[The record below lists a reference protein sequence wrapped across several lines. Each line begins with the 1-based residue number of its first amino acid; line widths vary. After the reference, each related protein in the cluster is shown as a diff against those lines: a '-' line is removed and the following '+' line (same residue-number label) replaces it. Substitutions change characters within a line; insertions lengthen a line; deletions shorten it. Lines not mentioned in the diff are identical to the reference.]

1 MTREVARAIW
11 YGAVL
16 AATLA
21 WPHHE
26 GPESGPNPPVFPTPA
41 VAAPVAR
48 PQPPFGAPS
57 LARQYANAKR
67 LPLDR
72 RVDTRALYRQA
83 EGHLSGM
90 PVFSSALNRYLG
102 APEARAA
109 RSGKGP
115 FKGKWRPLGP
125 GNIGGRTRTLV
136 IDPGKPDTMI
146 AGGVSGGVW
155 RTTNGGQSWKPL
167 GTGLANIAVNA
178 LAMHPKDSSRLYVG
192 TGEGYFREDVR
203 GTGLP
208 LRGGGVFRSTNG
220 GKRWKMLAATEGE
233 DFWFVNDLVFSAN
246 GKRLYAA
253 TRSGVHR
260 SDDEGKTWQQILE
273 PDVKGGCLDLAIR
286 ADRSDDVLFAS
297 CGTFEQATIWR
308 SEDAAAR
315 ARGGK
320 GPKFEAVL
328 EDPGMGRTSIAIA
341 PSDQNVIYALAAS
354 NDKGDY
360 EQGLHAVFRSTT
372 GGASGSWEVRI
383 RNTATDFN
391 STLLLHNPIVASR
404 TTCGFSAADLFLPM
418 GWYVNALA
426 VDPVDPEVVWAAG
439 VDWFRSDDGGRSW
452 GAASFWWGAPAPAF
466 AHADQH
472 TMAFHPDYDG
482 LANRTVFISNDG
494 GIYRS
499 DDAGATVA
507 TGAQGLCHPANTAM
521 VWTSLNNSFQITQFY
536 FGLPFPD
543 GAGLLGGAQDNGT
556 LLGFQG
562 SADGWLRVFGGD
574 GGYVAIDPRDRRVFY
589 VESQN
594 GNLVKTTNGGV
605 SFRPAR
611 SGLPPSDGRFLDPGG
626 NFVFIAPFVMDPSN
640 PDTLWIGSE
649 MIYRST
655 DGASSWQQASEKLK
669 GRVSAISVAPA
680 DSGRVVAGIE
690 TGFLYVHD
698 DAMVAGPSTRWRAR
712 RPRKAWVTSV
722 AHDPADPDVIY
733 ATYGGF
739 GGKHVYR
746 SLDGGLSWTSIDGK
760 GATGLPDIPIH
771 ALLVDP
777 VDSDRLYL
785 GTDLGVFVSLDRGA
799 SWAQENAGFGN
810 IVTESLSV
818 LRQGSTRWVYAFTH
832 GRGAW
837 RVRLR

>member
-1 MTREVARAIW
+1 
-11 YGAVL
+11 
-16 AATLA
+16 
-21 WPHHE
+21 
-26 GPESGPNPPVFPTPA
+26 
-41 VAAPVAR
+41 
-48 PQPPFGAPS
+48 
-57 LARQYANAKR
+57 
-67 LPLDR
+67 
-72 RVDTRALYRQA
+72 
-83 EGHLSGM
+83 M
-90 PVFSSALNRYLG
+90 PVFSSALDRYLG

-115 FKGKWRPLGP
+115 FKGKWRALGP

-155 RTTNGGQSWKPL
+155 RTTNGGRSWKPL
-167 GTGLANIAVNA
+167 GAGLANVAVNA
-178 LAMHPKDSSRLYVG
+178 LAMHPKHSSRLYVG

-208 LRGGGVFRSTNG
+208 LRGGGVFKSTKG

-253 TRSGVHR
+253 TRTGVHR
-260 SDDEGKTWQQILE
+260 SDDEGKTWEQILE

-286 ADRSDDVLFAS
+286 TDRSDDVLFAS

-308 SEDAAAR
+308 SEDAAAG
-315 ARGGK
+315 ARSGK
-320 GPKFEAVL
+320 EPKFEAVL

-341 PSDQNVIYALAAS
+341 PSDQDVIYALAAS

-360 EQGLHAVFRSTT
+360 EQGLHAIFRSTT

-383 RNTATDFN
+383 RNTATDVN

-404 TTCGFSAADLFLPM
+404 AICGFTGADLFLPM

-439 VDWFRSDDGGRSW
+439 VDWFRSDDGGRRW
-452 GAASFWWGAPAPAF
+452 GAASFWWSAQAPAF

-507 TGAQGLCHPANTAM
+507 TGAQGLCDPANTAM
-521 VWTSLNNSFQITQFY
+521 VWTPLNNSFQITQFY

-562 SADGWLRVFGGD
+562 NADGWLGIFGGD

-589 VESQN
+589 VESQS
-594 GNLVKTTNGGV
+594 GNLVKTTDGGA

-611 SGLPPSDGRFLDPGG
+611 FGLPPSDGRFLDPGG
-626 NFVFIAPFVMDPSN
+626 NFVFITPFIMDPSDA
-640 PDTLWIGSE
+640 DTLWIGSK

-655 DGASSWQQASEKLK
+655 DGASSWQQASEKLR

-680 DSGRVVAGIE
+680 DSGRVALGTE
-690 TGFLYVHD
+690 TGVLYVQD
-698 DAMVAGPSTRWRAR
+698 DALAAGPSTKWTAK

-746 SLDGGLSWTSIDGK
+746 SLDGGLSWRSIDGK

-799 SWAQENAGFGN
+799 TWAQENAGFGN